1 MSKKGEITS
10 TQIIALILAIIGFAV
25 VLILLW
31 SLEFQNYS
39 DEEVCRLSVLSRAT
53 VPESAKGIVP
63 LKCTTG
69 KICITDGKGK
79 CAEEFLD
86 EKNVKIVKI
95 PENNPTE
102 AARILEKTV
111 VESQYY
117 CWEMMGEGKLDLFTG
132 ADNIEPT
139 SLASNA
145 LNFKSVNSKCL
156 ICSRIVLD
164 KEISSVYLNSIFS
177 AGQYNPSRYMAEN
190 NIPDGDITYLQKF
203 TDSDIRGYPS
213 DLTTKVGNQGE
224 VKATRQLGVL
234 FFQILTPTSAWDAFT
249 GTTIKSGAFVL
260 GGSYVT
266 GATKLFTKPAGAI
279 LGISA
284 ILGAGGFAA
293 WQTYDNRVTAQ
304 GYCGQFAGEENGK
317 NGCSL
322 ITTFDYNNPEIV
334 NNQCAAIEGSP

>member
-1 MSKKGEITS
+1 MLKKGEITS

-79 CAEEFLD
+79 CSEEFLN
-86 EKNVKIVKI
+86 EKNVQIVKI

-117 CWEMMGEGKLDLFTG
+117 CWEMMGEGKLNLFTG
-132 ADNIEPT
+132 AANSDGWNI
-139 SLASNA
+139 LASS
-145 LNFKSVNSKCL
+145 LDWKEVNSRCF

-164 KEISSVYLNSIFS
+164 KGISEIYLNSIFS
-177 AGQYNPSRYMAEN
+177 SGQYSTSRYMAEN
-190 NIPDGDITYLQKF
+190 NIPNGDITYLQKF
-203 TDSDIRGYPS
+203 TDSDMRGYPADFTPKTS
-213 DLTTKVGNQGE
+213 NNGE
-224 VKATRQLGVL
+224 TLSTRQLGVL
-234 FFQILTPTSAWDAFT
+234 FFQILTEKSPSDAFI
-249 GTTIKSGAFVL
+249 GTSMKSGAVIL
-260 GGSYVT
+260 GGSYAV
-266 GATKLFTKPAGAI
+266 GATGKLLSLKGGLLSIATV
-279 LGISA
+279 LGS
-284 ILGAGGFAA
+284 GGYAA

-304 GYCGQFAGEENGK
+304 GYCGQFAGDENGK

-322 ITTFDYNNPEIV
+322 ITTFDYNNPSIV
-334 NNQCAAIEGSP
+334 NNQCSAIEGSP